1 MLGNKII
8 MTTIDIHAAGIEL
21 QEKDSWHL
29 GMLRTQAHSAIAARV
44 LAELADHDPRICVLT
59 ADLGFS
65 NRTVE
70 FSYRHPARFFNLGIA
85 EQNMVSVAAG
95 LATTG
100 LIPYVATFAS
110 FLGLLCCEHIRTDCA
125 YPNLPV
131 RLLGHHAGISLGY
144 YGTSHHA
151 TEDIGIM
158 RSIANLK
165 IICPADAYSL
175 EQALR
180 QTVDVDGPI
189 YFRLGRGREADAYTA
204 GEPWEYGKV
213 SVLRKGSDG
222 VLFANGIMVTA
233 ARQAA
238 ATLAKEG
245 VNLTVADLH
254 TIQPFDTEGVLSL
267 VEESGHNA
275 QQGARLVFVAE
286 EHNTRGGV
294 ATSIADTLVDNRMD
308 GIKLVRIGFPSD
320 EYSVIA
326 APYHLY
332 QHYGLDAAGVAERVR
347 KEVG

>member
-1 MLGNKII
+1 
-8 MTTIDIHAAGIEL
+8 MTTVDIHAAGIEM
-21 QEKDSWHL
+21 QNKESWHL

-44 LAELADHDPRICVLT
+44 LSELADHDARICVLT

-70 FSYRHPARFFNLGIA
+70 FSQHHPARFFNLGIA

-100 LIPYVATFAS
+100 MIPYVATFAS

-165 IICPADAYSL
+165 IVCPADAYSL

-180 QTVDVDGPI
+180 QTVDVEGPI
-189 YFRLGRGREADAYTA
+189 YFRLGRGRESDVYQA
-204 GEPWEYGKV
+204 GEPWDYGKV
-213 SVLRKGSDG
+213 NVLRKGGDG
-222 VLFANGIMVTA
+222 VIFANGIMVSA

-238 ATLAKEG
+238 ESLAPDG
-245 VNLTVADLH
+245 INLTVADLH
-254 TIQPFDTEGVLSL
+254 TIQPFDVEGVLSL
-267 VEESGHNA
+267 IEETKT
-275 QQGARLVFVAE
+275 VFVAE
-286 EHNTRGGV
+286 EHNTRTGV
-294 ATSIADTLVDNRMD
+294 ATAIADAIVDN
-308 GIKLVRIGFPSD
+308 GISGVKLVRIGFPSD
-320 EYSVIA
+320 EYSAIA

-347 KEVG
+347 QTLG

>member
-1 MLGNKII
+1 MKSAEL
-8 MTTIDIHAAGIEL
+8 EL
-21 QEKDSWHL
+21 QDKESWHL

-44 LAELADHDPRICVLT
+44 LADLADHDERIAVLT

-70 FSYRHPARFFNLGIA
+70 FSYRHPERFFNMGIA

-100 LIPYVATFAS
+100 YIPYVATFAS

-131 RLLGHHAGISLGY
+131 RFLSHHAGISLGY

-158 RSIANLK
+158 RTIANLK
-165 IICPADAYSL
+165 IVCPADAYSL
-175 EQALR
+175 EQALK
-180 QTVDVDGPI
+180 QTVDVEGPI
-189 YFRLGRGREADAYTA
+189 YFRMGRGREADAYEA

-213 SVLRKGSDG
+213 SVLREGGDG
-222 VLFANGIMVTA
+222 VIFANGIMVTA
-233 ARQAA
+233 ARAA
-238 ATLAKEG
+238 ANTLAQEG
-245 VNLTVADLH
+245 IQMTVADLH
-254 TIQPFDTEGVLSL
+254 SIQPFDVEGVLSL
-267 VEESGHNA
+267 IEGKSH
-275 QQGARLVFVAE
+275 VFVAE

-294 ATSIADTLVDNRMD
+294 ASAVADAMVDARVS
-308 GIKLVRIGFPSD
+308 GPQLVRIGFPPD
-320 EYSVIA
+320 EYSIIA

-332 QHYGLDAAGVAERVR
+332 KHYGLDAEGVVERVR
-347 KEVG
+347 TTLR

>member
-1 MLGNKII
+1 
-8 MTTIDIHAAGIEL
+8 MTTIDIHSAGIEM
-21 QEKDSWHL
+21 QDKESWHL

-44 LAELADHDPRICVLT
+44 LTELADRDPRICVLT

-70 FSYRHPARFFNLGIA
+70 FSQRHPDRFFNVGIA

-100 LIPYVATFAS
+100 MIPYVATFAS

-165 IICPADAYSL
+165 IVCPADAYSL

-180 QTVDVDGPI
+180 QTVEVEGPI
-189 YFRLGRGREADAYTA
+189 YFRLGRGRESDVYQA

-213 SVLRKGSDG
+213 NVLRKGSDA
-222 VLFANGIMVTA
+222 VIFANGIMVSS

-238 ATLAKEG
+238 DKLAGEG
-245 VNLTVADLH
+245 IDLTVADLH
-254 TIQPFDTEGVLSL
+254 TIQPFDVEGVLSL
-267 VEESGHNA
+267 IEESKT
-275 QQGARLVFVAE
+275 VFVAE
-286 EHNTRGGV
+286 EHNTRSGV
-294 ATSIADTLVDNRMD
+294 ATAIADAIVDNQV
-308 GIKLVRIGFPSD
+308 GGVKLVRIGFPPD
-320 EYSVIA
+320 EYSAIA
-326 APYHLY
+326 APYPLY
-332 QHYGLDAAGVAERVR
+332 QHYGLDAGGVAERVR
-347 KEVG
+347 SVLTPK

>member
-1 MLGNKII
+1 
-8 MTTIDIHAAGIEL
+8 MTTIDIHSAGIEL
-21 QEKDSWHL
+21 QDKDSWHL

-44 LAELADHDPRICVLT
+44 LAELADSDPRICVLT

-65 NRTVE
+65 NRTIE
-70 FSYRHPARFFNLGIA
+70 FSYRHPERFFNLGIA
-85 EQNMVSVAAG
+85 EQNMVSAAAG

-100 LIPYVATFAS
+100 MIPYVATFAS

-165 IICPADAYSL
+165 IVCPADAYSI

-180 QTVDVDGPI
+180 QTVDVEGPI
-189 YFRLGRGREADAYTA
+189 YFRLGRGREADVYNE

-213 SVLRKGSDG
+213 SVLRQGTDG
-222 VLFANGIMVTA
+222 VIFANGIMVKA
-233 ARQAA
+233 ARDA
-238 ATLAKEG
+238 ATTLAGEG

-267 VEESGHNA
+267 IEETGRGGGRRA
-275 QQGARLVFVAE
+275 VFVAE
-286 EHNTRGGV
+286 EHNTRTGV
-294 ATSIADTLVDNRMD
+294 ATAIADALVDNRVD
-308 GIKLVRIGFPSD
+308 GVNLVRIGFPSD
-320 EYSVIA
+320 EYSAIA
-326 APYHLY
+326 APYPLY
-332 QHYGLDAAGVAERVR
+332 QYYGLDAKGVTERVR
-347 KEVG
+347 KELA

>member
-1 MLGNKII
+1 
-8 MTTIDIHAAGIEL
+8 MTTIDIHAAGIEM
-21 QEKDSWHL
+21 QDKDSWHL

-44 LAELADHDPRICVLT
+44 LTDLADRDPRICVLT

-70 FSYRHPARFFNLGIA
+70 FSQRHPDRFFNVGIA

-100 LIPYVATFAS
+100 MIPYVATFAS

-131 RLLGHHAGISLGY
+131 RLIGHHAGISLGY

-158 RSIANLK
+158 RAIANLK
-165 IICPADAYSL
+165 IVCPADAYSL

-180 QTVDVDGPI
+180 QTVDVEGPI
-189 YFRLGRGREADAYTA
+189 YFRLGRGRESDVYQE

-213 SVLRKGSDG
+213 NVLRKGKDA
-222 VLFANGIMVTA
+222 VVFANGIMVSS

-238 ATLAKEG
+238 DKLAGEG
-245 VNLTVADLH
+245 IDLTVADLH
-254 TIQPFDTEGVLSL
+254 TIQPFDVEGVLSL
-267 VEESGHNA
+267 IEESKT
-275 QQGARLVFVAE
+275 VFVAE
-286 EHNTRGGV
+286 EHNTRTGV
-294 ATSIADTLVDNRMD
+294 ATAIADAIVDNQVA
-308 GIKLVRIGFPSD
+308 GVKLVRIGFPPD
-320 EYSVIA
+320 EYSAIA
-326 APYHLY
+326 APYPLY
-332 QHYGLDAAGVAERVR
+332 QHYGLDAGGVAERVR
-347 KEVG
+347 NVLNPK

>member
-1 MLGNKII
+1 
-8 MTTIDIHAAGIEL
+8 MTTIDIHSAGIEM
-21 QEKDSWHL
+21 QDKNSWHL

-44 LAELADHDPRICVLT
+44 LVELADRDERICVLT

-70 FSYRHPARFFNLGIA
+70 FSYRHPERFFNLGIA

-100 LIPYVATFAS
+100 AIPYVATFAS

-180 QTVDVDGPI
+180 QTVDVEGPI
-189 YFRLGRGREADAYTA
+189 YFRLGRGREADAYLE

-213 SVLRKGSDG
+213 SILRRGSDG
-222 VLFANGIMVTA
+222 VIFANGIMVTA

-238 ATLAKEG
+238 DRLAAEG
-245 VNLTVADLH
+245 INLTVADLH
-254 TIQPFDTEGVLSL
+254 TIIPFDTEGVLSL
-267 VEESGHNA
+267 IEDASKGGTKGIGH
-275 QQGARLVFVAE
+275 VFVAE

-294 ATSIADTLVDNRMD
+294 ATAIADAIVDARIGPVN
-308 GIKLVRIGFPSD
+308 LVRIGFPSD
-320 EYSVIA
+320 EYSAIA
-326 APYHLY
+326 APTQLY

-347 KEVG
+347 VSLNR

>member
-1 MLGNKII
+1 MSELN
-8 MTTIDIHAAGIEL
+8 IHSAGIEM
-21 QEKDSWHL
+21 QDKDSWHL

-44 LAELADHDPRICVLT
+44 LTELADSDPRICVLT

-65 NRTVE
+65 NRTIE
-70 FSYRHPARFFNLGIA
+70 FSYRHPERFFNLGIA
-85 EQNMVSVAAG
+85 EQNMVSAAAG

-100 LIPYVATFAS
+100 MIPYVATFAS

-175 EQALR
+175 EQAIR
-180 QTVDVDGPI
+180 HTVEVEGPI
-189 YFRLGRGREADAYTA
+189 YFRLGRGREADAYQP
-204 GEPWEYGKV
+204 GEVWEYGKV
-213 SVLRKGSDG
+213 GVLRKGSDG
-222 VLFANGIMVTA
+222 VIFANGIMVTA

-238 ATLAKEG
+238 ATLAQDG
-245 VNLTVADLH
+245 IDLTVADLH

-267 VEESGHNA
+267 IEETGRKGK
-275 QQGARLVFVAE
+275 QGKQVFVAE
-286 EHNTRGGV
+286 EHNSRGGV
-294 ATSIADTLVDNRMD
+294 ATAVADAIVDNRMD
-308 GIKLVRIGFPSD
+308 GVKLTRIGFPSD
-320 EYSVIA
+320 DYSVIA
-326 APYHLY
+326 SPTHLY
-332 QHYGLDAAGVAERVR
+332 RYYGLDAAGVVERVR
-347 KEVG
+347 KELGAD

>member
-1 MLGNKII
+1 
-8 MTTIDIHAAGIEL
+8 MTTIDIHSAGIEL
-21 QEKDSWHL
+21 QDKDSWHL

-44 LAELADHDPRICVLT
+44 LAELADNDPRICVLT

-70 FSYRHPARFFNLGIA
+70 FSYRHPERFFNLGIA
-85 EQNMVSVAAG
+85 EQNMVSAAAG

-100 LIPYVATFAS
+100 MIPYVATFAS

-165 IICPADAYSL
+165 IVCPADAYSI

-180 QTVDVDGPI
+180 QTVEVEGPI
-189 YFRLGRGREADAYTA
+189 YFRLGRGREADVYNE

-213 SVLRKGSDG
+213 SVLRQGTDG
-222 VLFANGIMVTA
+222 VIFANGIMVKA
-233 ARQAA
+233 ARDAA
-238 ATLAKEG
+238 ITLAQEG

-254 TIQPFDTEGVLSL
+254 TVQPFDTEGVLSL
-267 VEESGHNA
+267 IEEANPVGGRRA
-275 QQGARLVFVAE
+275 VFVAE
-286 EHNTRGGV
+286 EHNTRTGV
-294 ATSIADTLVDNRMD
+294 ATAIADALVDNRV
-308 GIKLVRIGFPSD
+308 GGVKLVRIGFPSD
-320 EYSVIA
+320 EYSAIA
-326 APYHLY
+326 APYPLY
-332 QHYGLDAAGVAERVR
+332 QYYGLDAAGVTERVR
-347 KEVG
+347 KELAA

>member
-1 MLGNKII
+1 
-8 MTTIDIHAAGIEL
+8 MTTVDIHSAGIEM
-21 QEKDSWHL
+21 QDKESWHL
-29 GMLRTQAHSAIAARV
+29 GMLRTQAHSAIAART
-44 LAELADHDPRICVLT
+44 LTELADQDPRICVLT

-65 NRTVE
+65 NRTIE
-70 FSYRHPARFFNLGIA
+70 FSQRHPDRFFNVGIA

-100 LIPYVATFAS
+100 MIPYVATFAS

-165 IICPADAYSL
+165 IVCPADAYSL

-180 QTVDVDGPI
+180 QTVDVEGPI
-189 YFRLGRGREADAYTA
+189 YFRLGRGRESDVYQP

-213 SVLRKGSDG
+213 NVLRKGRDA
-222 VLFANGIMVTA
+222 VVFANGILVSS

-238 ATLAKEG
+238 DKLAGEG
-245 VNLTVADLH
+245 IDLTVADLH
-254 TIQPFDTEGVLSL
+254 TIQPFDVEGVLSL
-267 VEESGHNA
+267 IEENKT
-275 QQGARLVFVAE
+275 VFVAE
-286 EHNTRGGV
+286 EHNTRSGV
-294 ATSIADTLVDNRMD
+294 ATAIADAIVDNQV
-308 GIKLVRIGFPSD
+308 GGVKLVRIGFPPD
-320 EYSVIA
+320 EYSAIA
-326 APYHLY
+326 SPHHLY
-332 QHYGLDAAGVAERVR
+332 QHYGLDAGGVAERVR
-347 KEVG
+347 NVLNPK

>member
-1 MLGNKII
+1 
-8 MTTIDIHAAGIEL
+8 MTTIDIHSAGIEM
-21 QEKDSWHL
+21 QDKESWHL

-44 LAELADHDPRICVLT
+44 LSELADKDERICVLT

-70 FSYRHPARFFNLGIA
+70 FSYRHPERFFNLGIA
-85 EQNMVSVAAG
+85 EQNMVSAAAG

-100 LIPYVATFAS
+100 YIPYVATFAS

-165 IICPADAYSL
+165 IVCPADAYSL

-180 QTVDVDGPI
+180 QTVDVEGPI
-189 YFRLGRGREADAYTA
+189 YFRLGRGREADAYNE

-213 SVLRKGSDG
+213 SVLRKGGDG

-238 ATLAKEG
+238 ETLAKEG

-254 TIQPFDTEGVLSL
+254 TIQPFDSEGVLSL
-267 VEESGHNA
+267 IEESRN
-275 QQGARLVFVAE
+275 VFVAE

-294 ATSIADTLVDNRMD
+294 ATSIADAIVDARL
-308 GIKLVRIGFPSD
+308 GGVKLVRIGFPSD
-320 EYSVIA
+320 DYSAIA
-326 APYHLY
+326 SPYHLY
-332 QHYGLDAAGVAERVR
+332 QYYGLDVAGVVARIRQEM
-347 KEVG
+347 K